1 MQFYRISKGKFV
13 PCNQN
18 QAQFVRNSAGEMV
31 GLNAAGLP
39 RMSRPLMDDTP
50 KGRVHVFDVTD
61 RAPFS
66 ASIATGANP
75 ERATKIDAVRERRE
89 STQRVKMGGGLS
101 SITKGATK
109 ATKAVVQEEQNATI
123 AATIAEFFALLEKTE
138 MQVNS
143 GLFNAANEGIAE
155 LRDLANSVPTKQR
168 EPLRKALRLLVT
180 FKNEAVKSDREK
192 RRETARHERTAKSA
206 ERAATIRTRR
216 DGIAAAKAN
225 KAANTVG
232 RGPAPFY
239 TAKTG
244 QAVARQ
250 LAERRNL
257 ERARF

>member
-18 QAQFVRNSAGEMV
+18 QAQFVRNAAGEMV

-39 RMSRPLMDDTP
+39 RMSRPLADDAP
-50 KGRVHVFDVTD
+50 KGRVHVFDVNDKT
-61 RAPFS
+61 PFS
-66 ASIATGANP
+66 SAATVTRP
-75 ERATKIDAVRERRE
+75 ERAAKIDAVRERRE
-89 STQRVKMGGGLS
+89 QQQR
-101 SITKGATK
+101 TK
-109 ATKAVVQEEQNATI
+109 AGANVDHIAKGEKSTTTEPNSNA

-143 GLFNAANEGIAE
+143 GLFNAANEGIAS
-155 LRDLANSVPTKQR
+155 LRALATSVPNKQR
-168 EPLRKALRLLVT
+168 APLRNALRLLVLY
-180 FKNEAVKSDREK
+180 KSEAVKSDREK
-192 RRETARHERTAKSA
+192 RKETARHERTAKSA
-206 ERAATIRTRR
+206 ERADAIKKRR

-225 KAANTVG
+225 KAANTFG

-257 ERARF
+257 ERARL